1 MQKTEVVR
9 HFDIEKRRSEEGT
22 LSQHLTSEMLGELLA
37 GRLSRREAR
46 SVVAHLVQSCEVCIA
61 SFQIPPVE
69 EEAYERAI
77 SAAFEAVQLD
87 RERAAAIAWL
97 GGYLGRQSY
106 FGLPLWRR
114 KELASWGFCDVLLRA
129 SSALRRDFPA

>member
-61 SFQIPPVE
+61 SFQIPRRVE
-69 EEAYERAI
+69 FRDE
-77 SAAFEAVQLD
+77 LP
-87 RERAAAIAWL
+87 REDSGKIFKRKLRDPYWAQA
-97 GGYLGRQSY
+97 GRSI
-106 FGLPLWRR
+106 
-114 KELASWGFCDVLLRA
+114 
-129 SSALRRDFPA
+129 